1 MLTIII
7 FVLGLFILAVMGERL
22 YTLEKE
28 LAEQRRLNVAYEHG
42 FVRDSRS

>member
-7 FVLGLFILAVMGERL
+7 FVLGLLILAVMGERL

-28 LAEQRRLNVAYEHG
+28 LEEQRKLNVVYEQSLLRESH
-42 FVRDSRS
+42 